1 MKTLVLIV
9 DDNKD
14 ILFSVKESLESDPAC
29 RVECAQSG
37 IECLEKMKS
46 LKPDVILM
54 DIMMPGMDGFE
65 VVAKIKAD
73 EKSKNIPIMFL
84 TAKTDKLS
92 QGIGKAMSVEYIE
105 KPFDP
110 ADLKGRI
117 EKIIK
122 RRHMYENICPGG

>member
-1 MKTLVLIV
+1 MKTSVLIV

-14 ILFSVKESLESDPAC
+14 ILFSVKESIESDPAYS
-29 RVECAQSG
+29 VECAGSG
-37 IECLEKMKS
+37 KECLEKMKTY
-46 LKPDVILM
+46 KPDVILM
-54 DIMMPGMDGFE
+54 DIMMPDMDGFE

-73 EKSKNIPIMFL
+73 EAAKNIPIIFL

-92 QGIGKAMSVEYIE
+92 KGIGKAMSVEYVE

-110 ADLKGRI
+110 VDLKGKI

-122 RRHMYENICPGG
+122 RRHLYENNGPGG

>member
-1 MKTLVLIV
+1 MKTIVLIV

-14 ILFSVKESLESDPAC
+14 ILFSVKESLESDPSY

-46 LKPDVILM
+46 LNPDVILM

-73 EKSKNIPIMFL
+73 EVAKNIPIMFL

-110 ADLKGRI
+110 ANLKERI

-122 RRHMYENICPGG
+122 RRHMYENICPSG

>member
-1 MKTLVLIV
+1 MKTIVLIV

-14 ILFSVKESLESDPAC
+14 ILFSVKESLESDPLYE
-29 RVECAQSG
+29 VECAQSG

-73 EKSKNIPIMFL
+73 EGAKNIPIMFL

-110 ADLKGRI
+110 ANLKERI

-122 RRHMYENICPGG
+122 RRHMYENICPSG

>member
-1 MKTLVLIV
+1 MKTIVLIV

-14 ILFSVKESLESDPAC
+14 ILFAVKESLESDPAYG
-29 RVECAQSG
+29 VECAQSG

-73 EKSKNIPIMFL
+73 EGAKNIPIMFL

-110 ADLKGRI
+110 ADLKERI